1 MLKIKPEKQN
11 TSYSC
16 GPVSLKMILNY
27 YGVNRSEKSLIK
39 LASARKGYGCDPDD
53 LVQAAEK
60 LGFKAIYKQNSSI
73 KEIKH
78 YLSKKIPV
86 IVDWFSPT
94 ALGHYSVVVGLDRKN
109 LIYADPQFGR
119 IKKMKVDQFENRWF
133 ELDDYPP
140 KNQAKFALR
149 EIVVVFPK
157 LEN

>member
-1 MLKIKPEKQN
+1 MKRKSIPRIITNRQLNFTLSPVDTYNKKEMPYKLQN
-11 TSYSC
+11 YEIDGTWNEHQSI
-16 GPVSLKMILNY
+16 ILDC
-27 YGVNRSEKSLIK
+27 VLDRF
-39 LASARKGYGCDPDD
+39 
-53 LVQAAEK
+53 
-60 LGFKAIYKQNSSI
+60 FKAIYKQNSSI